1 MRHHICIQCSSVL
14 VLSIQLEVLLFKDVE
29 IVYGIVC
36 GSSFFVQ

>member
-1 MRHHICIQCSSVL
+1 MIHHLCMHCSTVL
-14 VLSIQLEVLLFKDVE
+14 VLSVTLEVLFKDVE